1 MKRNSVILT
10 FILIPFFLFGET
22 FSFRGDSMKTV
33 LAKGKE
39 ETVLSGNVEITTED
53 NYITADRVELYGEN
67 FVYARFTGHVVVVN
81 AKKGIRLVCNNL
93 FYNREKKLLRVN
105 GYAEMEDKKNEVVVK
120 GGFLEDWEEKEVTII
135 QIGVR
140 ILKKDMV
147 CRSEFAKYLRKEKK
161 LELSGMPVVYWKGD
175 VYRAVK
181 IYIDLDKN
189 EITLEGEIK
198 GTLKGKKTTGEETKE
213 TTENKGQQKGNE

>member
-1 MKRNSVILT
+1 MKRSSI
-10 FILIPFFLFGET
+10 ILICVFVPFLMFGET

-39 ETVLSGNVEITTED
+39 ETILSGNVEITTED
-53 NYITADRVELYGEN
+53 NHITADRVELYGKN
-67 FVYARFTGHVVVVN
+67 FVYARFAGHVVVVN

-93 FYNREKKLLRVN
+93 FYDRERKVLRVN

-120 GGFLEDWEEKEVTII
+120 GGFLEDWEDKEVTII

-175 VYRAVK
+175 EYRAVK

-198 GTLKGKKTTGEETKE
+198 GTLTGEKTTEEKE
-213 TTENKGQQKGNE
+213 KEKTNNKGQQKANE

>member
-1 MKRNSVILT
+1 MKRNSVVLIWF
-10 FILIPFFLFGET
+10 FIPLILFGET
-22 FSFRGDSMKTV
+22 FTFRGDSMKTV

-39 ETVLSGNVEITTED
+39 ETILSGNVEITTEE
-53 NYITADRVELYGEN
+53 NHITADRVELYGEN
-67 FVYARFTGHVVVVN
+67 FVYARFTGHVVVINV
-81 AKKGIRLVCNNL
+81 KKGIRLVCNNL
-93 FYNREKKLLRVN
+93 FYDRKRKILRVN

-120 GGFLEDWEEKEVTII
+120 GGFLEDWEDKEMTII

-175 VYRAVK
+175 EYRAVK

-198 GTLKGKKTTGEETKE
+198 GTLYGEKTKGEKTGEEKKVINPKE
-213 TTENKGQQKGNE
+213 

>member
-1 MKRNSVILT
+1 MKRNRVILLSY
-10 FILIPFFLFGET
+10 FFLPILLFGET
-22 FSFRGDSMKTV
+22 FTFKGDSMRTV

-39 ETVLSGNVEITTED
+39 ETVLSGNVEITSEG

-67 FVYARFTGHVVVVN
+67 FVYAKFSGHVVVINV
-81 AKKGIRLVCNNL
+81 KKGIRLVCNNL
-93 FYNREKKLLRVN
+93 FYDRNKKFLRVN

-120 GGFLEDWEEKEVTII
+120 GGFLEDWEDKEITII

-147 CRSEFAKYLRKEKK
+147 CRSEFARYLRKEKK
-161 LELSGMPVVYWKGD
+161 LELSGMPVVFWKGD
-175 VYRAVK
+175 EYRAVR

-198 GTLKGKKTTGEETKE
+198 GTLKGEKSANQGKKE
-213 TTENKGQQKGNE
+213 